1 MSPQR
6 TLLSLLLIA
15 VVVALCGCAEETAEL
30 KQKIADL
37 EKKMQK
43 QEKDLREFAGKFSP
57 PKDFSADIQRIE
69 DQQERI
75 SQVLKTKLD
84 PVNSKLEEFRDWA
97 QDAQKERDNV
107 SKKLKSLEQA
117 AADTQKK
124 AEAEGRDAGRLGK
137 ELMATKKSLAA
148 VSKSVEDLSKNIAD
162 IRKESLDNNTKIV
175 TAVKNTLPKV
185 KELAVAELK
194 SQLTSLEQNLANLK
208 AAAENDRKTVA
219 GMKPQQPAAAP
230 EGGRDVPAMSK
241 RFRDLEEI
249 VTLQKAYLLELGAKV
264 HELEQ
269 VLRKYTN

>member
-6 TLLSLLLIA
+6 KFLSLLLIA

-69 DQQERI
+69 DQQDRI

-97 QDAQKERDNV
+97 QDAQKERENV

-117 AADTQKK
+117 AVETQKK
-124 AEAEGRDAGRLGK
+124 ADAEGRDAGRLTK
-137 ELMATKKSLAA
+137 ELLVTKKNLAA
-148 VSKSVEDLSKNIAD
+148 VSKSVEDLSKSIAE
-162 IRKESLDNNTKIV
+162 IRKEALDNNAKIV

-185 KELAVAELK
+185 KEMAITELK
-194 SQLTSLEQNLANLK
+194 SQITPLEQGLANLK
-208 AAAENDRKTVA
+208 TAAENDRKALA
-219 GMKPQQPAAAP
+219 GTRPQQPAP
-230 EGGRDVPAMSK
+230 QEGGRDVQTLTK
-241 RFRDLEEI
+241 RLKDLEEI
-249 VTLQKAYLLELGAKV
+249 VTLQKGYLLELGGKV

>member
-6 TLLSLLLIA
+6 TFLSILLIA

-30 KQKIADL
+30 KQKIAEL

-97 QDAQKERDNV
+97 QDAQKERENV

-117 AADTQKK
+117 VAEAQKK
-124 AEAEGRDAGRLGK
+124 GDIEGRLRQ
-137 ELMATKKSLAA
+137 ELLVTKKNLAA
-148 VSKSVEDLSKNIAD
+148 VSKNVEDLSKNVAE
-162 IRKESLDNNTKIV
+162 IRKEALDNNAKIV
-175 TAVKNTLPKV
+175 TAVKNTLPKI
-185 KELAVAELK
+185 KEMAVAELK
-194 SQLTSLEQNLANLK
+194 NQITPLEQGLANLK
-208 AAAENDRKTVA
+208 ATTENERKALA
-219 GMKPQQPAAAP
+219 GAKPQQQPTAQ
-230 EGGRDVPAMSK
+230 ESGREVQALVK
-241 RFRDLEEI
+241 RLKDLEEV
-249 VTLQKAYLLELGAKV
+249 VTLQKGYLLELGAKV